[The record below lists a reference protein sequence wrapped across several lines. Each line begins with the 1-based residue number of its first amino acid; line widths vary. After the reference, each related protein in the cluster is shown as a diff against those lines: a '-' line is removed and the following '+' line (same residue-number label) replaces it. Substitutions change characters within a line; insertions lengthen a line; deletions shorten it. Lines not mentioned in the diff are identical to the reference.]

1 MGIRYHQSIIFL
13 EEGNYKS
20 WRNGIL
26 KHCRWIHLLPH
37 LYGLT
42 PKPSTCWQKSAWES
56 RNDHVLGLIGL
67 TVGDYTSWALSHIE
81 CPRTLWATIWEMY
94 EDPNE
99 PPFPD
104 EDMLLSLDN
113 DDDPM
118 YDDGTEDEISYW
130 KRLDCLDYT
139 ETSPPASP
147 LSTPPVLAIV
157 QSPPT
162 TSLIEIL
169 ASPNATSDSLQQVH
183 SCPLDVRDIILLDI
197 YHLFAES
204 LLDHDDNIEGTCLLS
219 DVSSHQV
226 ASSFGLDSLV
236 PSQPL
241 HATILTHLDSH
252 SNKSLTSVVSVL
264 ESCMEKSHFS
274 IGLEK
279 HEYFLEPFIF
289 IPSYISLEWEFSS
302 LTARG
307 FYLPKGRDIIC
318 CTGTYYSIRFATFC
332 LAQNFTGLGKS
343 LPLKLVFDSQK
354 IKETFEHRIWVEVS
368 QSFSVQQLLL
378 HIASEIKIR
387 EDKRQI
393 HLSENVLKDNIR
405 SHLQGSGC
413 LLVLDDVWNTAAKR
427 LIFSNDLTVMIS
439 TRDKEVA
446 QKMGAQHTYEMD
458 YLSEENSWRLFCMHA
473 FPDDNNHSPP
483 EEMEEVARAIER
495 KCSRLPLTV
504 KTVAASMANVSRL
517 PNQWESTL
525 NRLNQVSTIRDD
537 VLPILRLSFDALPDY
552 LKQCFLFCSAYPEN
566 TRMGCEYLIQVWISE
581 GFVNPEETQDPYE
594 LGKNYLNQLADR
606 SMIEFVPHDGRHDM
620 IKYCKMHDL
629 LHELALLES
638 QKQTKCLYQAGRNL
652 KEFPVE
658 KCRGLRRISLIKNE
672 ITTVNKSIPSPGL
685 RTLLLWKNLK
695 LKSISRRFL
704 SKLRRFRVLDVSQT
718 AIGSLPRS
726 IAKLT
731 HLKLLNLSRT
741 EIKKLPNCLS
751 ALTNL
756 LFLDVSE
763 CKNLTTLHSGVAKH
777 QCLLH
782 LNTEGCEKLEFLPSG
797 VSKLVS
803 LRKLGQVVFK
813 KDAPK
818 ALQLMDLKDLSLLQ
832 QLSIEISGSQSL
844 KKGIFGEMTQMRKL
858 FFSNSD
864 DHIVI
869 HLPDDMSSMTRLE
882 ILHLHN
888 CVLPTWISQL
898 HNIMVLLLKGDHS
911 ANYRPLLTLPN
922 LQRLILSQNN
932 HCTEFPSEFGMYP
945 SFPKLEIFE
954 IEDFSL
960 LRSFPSVNEDAM
972 PKLKY
977 FRLKNCSQL
986 KGLPEGLDQL
996 KSLQELQVVGIE
1008 ACRTDLQENGFYWNH
1023 FKQHNIKL
1031 SCE

>member
-1 MGIRYHQSIIFL
+1 MAVTSVQLASRLSSILVQKILEESSLVSNFREDLELICDEFHSVKCLLNDARGATNSSSMSNWLQKLQDFVDDAVDLLEDTSQQHNTIISRYLVGRKIRLSSAMVNRVSVENGRRLSGVLLKVGRQIGVLKDRIQRIRASSKYHSGVLMDGNLVGMEEDINQIFGWLSTNDPRIISVTGMGGLVGARSII
-13 EEGNYKS
+13 
-20 WRNGIL
+20 
-26 KHCRWIHLLPH
+26 
-37 LYGLT
+37 
-42 PKPSTCWQKSAWES
+42 
-56 RNDHVLGLIGL
+56 
-67 TVGDYTSWALSHIE
+67 
-81 CPRTLWATIWEMY
+81 
-94 EDPNE
+94 
-99 PPFPD
+99 
-104 EDMLLSLDN
+104 
-113 DDDPM
+113 
-118 YDDGTEDEISYW
+118 SY
-130 KRLDCLDYT
+130 
-139 ETSPPASP
+139 A
-147 LSTPPVLAIV
+147 
-157 QSPPT
+157 
-162 TSLIEIL
+162 
-169 ASPNATSDSLQQVH
+169 
-183 SCPLDVRDIILLDI
+183 
-197 YHLFAES
+197 
-204 LLDHDDNIEGTCLLS
+204 G
-219 DVSSHQV
+219 
-226 ASSFGLDSLV
+226 
-236 PSQPL
+236 
-241 HATILTHLDSH
+241 
-252 SNKSLTSVVSVL
+252 
-264 ESCMEKSHFS
+264 
-274 IGLEK
+274 
-279 HEYFLEPFIF
+279 
-289 IPSYISLEWEFSS
+289 
-302 LTARG
+302 
-307 FYLPKGRDIIC
+307 
-318 CTGTYYSIRFATFC
+318 